1 MIRPRR
7 HWSTSLLGAVLSLA
21 CAGSETPDESASGPP
36 ELVITA
42 MDFAFQMRDS
52 VQAGLTR
59 IRLVNNGPA
68 LHHAQLIRFDEG
80 KGLADLMAHMQSGA
94 TSLPE
99 WAHEAGGPNPPEPG
113 QETNTTQV
121 LLAGPH
127 AVVCFVDLPDHV
139 PHLMK
144 GMSKEFVV
152 TPSTATAA
160 AEPTPT
166 TTVTLSDYA
175 FAFSTPL
182 TVGRHTVRV
191 DNAAAQPH
199 EIAIMKLEPGKT
211 VEDLMAFAQTYE
223 GEAPFKSI
231 GGVAGIAAGTHAW
244 FDVELTAGDYVML
257 CFVTDVND
265 GKPHLQHGMMQ
276 SFTIAG

>member
-1 MIRPRR
+1 MLRSRR
-7 HWSTSLLGAVLSLA
+7 QWSTTVPGAVLCLA
-21 CAGSETPDESASGPP
+21 CAGGDAPDETPTGPP

-42 MDFAFQMRDS
+42 VDFAFQLPDT
-52 VQAGLTR
+52 VPAGLTR
-59 IRLVNNGPA
+59 IRLVNNGPM

-94 TSLPE
+94 TSLPD

-121 LLAGPH
+121 LQAGPH

-139 PHLMK
+139 PHIVK
-144 GMSKEFVV
+144 GMAKEFVV
-152 TPSTATAA
+152 SPSAAPGA
-160 AEPTPT
+160 AEPVA
-166 TTVTLSDYA
+166 TVTATLSDYA
-175 FAFSTPL
+175 FTLSTPL
-182 TVGRHTVRV
+182 AAGRHTVRV
-191 DNAAAQPH
+191 VNAAAQPH

-211 VEDLMAFAQTYE
+211 VEDMMAFAQTYE
-223 GEAPFKSI
+223 GTAPFKSV
-231 GGVAGIAAGTHAW
+231 GGVAGIAGGMHAW
-244 FDVELTAGDYVML
+244 FDVDLTPGDYVML

-265 GKPHLQHGMMQ
+265 GKPHIQHGMMQ